1 LSAKTLLSTSK
12 NRFHHLDLS
21 PIFDIKRL
29 YFFIFFMSDSNQKH
43 TPPELNEDFN
53 VVFGEQTRVE
63 LTEAEQEFL
72 RILDQEKDQQ
82 AKKS

>member
-1 LSAKTLLSTSK
+1 M
-12 NRFHHLDLS
+12 
-21 PIFDIKRL
+21 P
-29 YFFIFFMSDSNQKH
+29 DSNQKH

-82 AKKS
+82 AKKA